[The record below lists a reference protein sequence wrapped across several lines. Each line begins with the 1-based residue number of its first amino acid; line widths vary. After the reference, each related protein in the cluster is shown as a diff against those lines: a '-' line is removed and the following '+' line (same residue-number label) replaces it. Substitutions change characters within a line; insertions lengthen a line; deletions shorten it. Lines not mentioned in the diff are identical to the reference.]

1 MDQFDVFFRR
11 ADLDR
16 DGRISGAE
24 AVAFFQGSNLPKPV
38 LAQIWQHADQNR
50 TGFLGRQEFYN
61 ALKLVTVAQSKRE
74 LTPDIVKAAL
84 YGPASAKIPPPQ
96 INLTALA
103 PAQPNPIAQRPPTQQ
118 PGVTNPMGPGPR
130 PPTQQPGVINSMGSG
145 PRVPTQPGVVSSMGP
160 GPRPITQQPGVVS
173 PMQPQTF
180 GIRSQVPP
188 NSMAPPSVGPPTSAQ
203 YFPPQGVGGPNI
215 TSGGLVGPG
224 LSNPNVSGDWLAAR
238 GVRAPVASS
247 QVPVTA
253 ISSTSPSFPTPRPSV
268 GGNGSV
274 PDQMFGGGVF
284 SASQTSSK
292 PPTSSTVAVSSEAQT
307 PTKIDPLG
315 ALSAFTR
322 QPTGAP
328 VQSATATPVPRP
340 SQQGPGPIQ
349 NLQGPTQ
356 ASNPSQ
362 PQWPKM
368 TRPGVNKY
376 MKVFMEV
383 DTDRDGKI
391 TGEQARSL
399 FLSWRLPRE
408 ILKQVWDLSDQDN
421 DSMLSLREFCIALYL
436 MERYREGHNLPP
448 TLPSNVLLDETL
460 LSLTGPPARPAPG
473 GWGATPGSAP
483 VQQQVMSGPQPMP
496 HGPPRGV
503 QPMQFN
509 QQRRPVPS
517 MDAQHLSN
525 GGDQN
530 TSRSVSRE
538 TTEAE
543 KAGDD
548 KVILD
553 SREKMVFYRN
563 KMQDLVLYKSR
574 CDNRLNEI
582 TERAIADKREAE
594 LLAKKYEEK
603 YKQVAE
609 VASKLTIE
617 EASFRDIQERK
628 MELNQALVKMEQGG
642 SVDGILQ
649 VRADRIQSDLEELLK
664 ALAER
669 CKKHGIN
676 VKSTAVIELPQGW
689 QPGVPEISAV
699 WDEDWDKFEDEGFQF
714 DVANAKSTPQPENSS
729 HMDDVSQD
737 SYSNTDAKSE
747 KRYEA
752 DSVYAHSED
761 ESAKSPADSPTTQK
775 IFESPTKED
784 SFSHFGKNFDAE
796 TESFDDQGW
805 GTFDN
810 NDDVDSVWG
819 FNNDTTKD
827 AEHEKH
833 GESYFFDKN
842 SFTASPRRTDSPQG
856 NSFFQTK
863 SPFGFDDSVP
873 GSPASRAANSPR
885 YSTGA
890 GENSFFDNF
899 SRYDS
904 FSATDRGSPKQDSF
918 MRFDSMSST
927 TQDNNFSR
935 FDSMS
940 TTTHD
945 NNFSRF
951 DSMGSTAQDR
961 NFARF
966 DSMSSSVGGFDH
978 GQTYSFDDSS
988 PFGSSEPFKVSS
1000 DSQSRKNESDKWAF

>member
-1 MDQFDVFFRR
+1 MDQFDAYFRR
-11 ADLDR
+11 ADLDG
-16 DGRISGAE
+16 DGRISGLE

-74 LTPDIVKAAL
+74 LTADIVKAAL

-103 PAQPNPIAQRPPTQQ
+103 SPQPSPLAQRPPTQQ
-118 PGVTNPMGPGPR
+118 PGVASSAGPLSSTQQPGVISSMGPRSPTQQPNPMGPR
-130 PPTQQPGVINSMGSG
+130 PPTQQPGVVNSMG
-145 PRVPTQPGVVSSMGP
+145 Q
-160 GPRPITQQPGVVS
+160 
-173 PMQPQTF
+173 QTF
-180 GIRSQVPP
+180 GIRSQVPSVAQP
-188 NSMAPPSVGPPTSAQ
+188 GPPSSAQ
-203 YFPPQGVGGPNI
+203 YFTPQGNQTMRPPAQI
-215 TSGGLVGPG
+215 GLVGLG
-224 LSNPNVSGDWLAAR
+224 VSNPNVSSDWLGAR

-247 QVPVTA
+247 QVPNSA
-253 ISSTSPSFPTPRPSV
+253 ISFTSPSFPTPRPSV
-268 GGNGSV
+268 GGNGTVSD
-274 PDQMFGGGVF
+274 PIFGGDVF

-292 PPTSSTVAVSSEAQT
+292 LLTSSMPAQSAGIPPASVPVSSLAQT
-307 PTKIDPLG
+307 SAKIDPLG

-328 VQSATATPVPRP
+328 VQSATPTPTATPVPRP
-340 SQQGPGPIQ
+340 SQQGPVQ
-349 NLQGPTQ
+349 NLQGATQ
-356 ASNPSQ
+356 APNLSQ

-368 TRPGVNKY
+368 TRAGVNKY

-383 DTDRDGKI
+383 DSDRDGKI

-436 MERYREGHNLPP
+436 MERHREGHNLPP

-460 LSLTGPPARPAPG
+460 LSLAGPPSRPPSA

-483 VQQQVMSGPQPMP
+483 LQQQGMPGGQPMP
-496 HGPPRGV
+496 HGPPRGA
-503 QPMQFN
+503 QPLQFN
-509 QQRRPVPS
+509 QPKGPAPS
-517 MDAQHLSN
+517 MDAGHLTN
-525 GGDQN
+525 GGDQT
-530 TSRSVSRE
+530 TSRSVSRDAA
-538 TTEAE
+538 EAE
-543 KAGDD
+543 KVAED
-548 KVILD
+548 KLIVD
-553 SREKMVFYRN
+553 SREKIAFYRN

-574 CDNRLNEI
+574 FDNRLNEI

-642 SVDGILQ
+642 SADGILQ

-676 VKSTAVIELPQGW
+676 VKSTAIIELPQGW

-714 DVANAKSTPQPENSS
+714 DVANAKSTPHPETSS
-729 HMDDVSQD
+729 QMDDHSQD
-737 SYSNTDAKSE
+737 SYSNADAKSE
-747 KRYEA
+747 KRYDA
-752 DSVYAHSED
+752 DSAYAHSED
-761 ESAKSPADSPTTQK
+761 ESAKSPAESPTAQK

-784 SFSHFGKNFDAE
+784 SFGKNFDAE
-796 TESFDDQGW
+796 TERGFDDQGW

-819 FNNDTTKD
+819 FNDTTKD
-827 AEHEKH
+827 TEHEKH

-842 SFTASPRRTDSPQG
+842 SFTASPRQTNSPQG

-873 GSPASRAANSPR
+873 GSPASRAATSPR
-885 YSTGA
+885 YSMGA
-890 GENSFFDNF
+890 TENSFFDNF

-904 FSATDRGSPKQDSF
+904 FSATDRGSPKQDNS
-918 MRFDSMSST
+918 
-927 TQDNNFSR
+927 FSR

-940 TTTHD
+940 TTTQDNSFLRFDSMSSTTHD
-945 NNFSRF
+945 DNNNFSRF
-951 DSMGSTAQDR
+951 DSMSSTSRDR
-961 NFARF
+961 SFARF
-966 DSMSSSVGGFDH
+966 DSMNSSVGGFDH
-978 GQTYSFDDSS
+978 GQTYSFDD
-988 PFGSSEPFKVSS
+988 PRSSEPFKVSS

>member
-1 MDQFDVFFRR
+1 MDQFDAFFRR

-38 LAQIWQHADQNR
+38 LAQIWQYADQNR
-50 TGFLGRQEFYN
+50 TGFLGRHEFYN

-74 LTPDIVKAAL
+74 LTADIVKAAL
-84 YGPASAKIPPPQ
+84 YGPASAKIPAPQ
-96 INLTALA
+96 INLTAL
-103 PAQPNPIAQRPPTQQ
+103 PSAQPNPIAQRPPTQQ
-118 PGVTNPMGPGPR
+118 PGGVSSMGPLPPTHQSGVINSMAPPR
-130 PPTQQPGVINSMGSG
+130 PPTQQPGVVDSM
-145 PRVPTQPGVVSSMGP
+145 VS
-160 GPRPITQQPGVVS
+160 RPPTQQPGVLNS
-173 PMQPQTF
+173 MQPQNF
-180 GIRSQVPP
+180 GIRSQMLP
-188 NSMAPPSVGPPTSAQ
+188 NAVAPPSVGPPSSAQ
-203 YFPPQGVGGPNI
+203 FFAPQGNQSMRPPPPTGPLLPQGVGGPNFPP
-215 TSGGLVGPG
+215 GGLVGPG
-224 LSNPNVSGDWLAAR
+224 LSNPNVSGDWLGVR
-238 GVRAPVASS
+238 GVRTPVASS
-247 QVPVTA
+247 QVSNSA

-268 GGNGSV
+268 GGNRTVS
-274 PDQMFGGGVF
+274 DLMFGGDVV
-284 SASQTSSK
+284 SASQTSSR
-292 PPTSSTVAVSSEAQT
+292 PPSSPLPPNTASTLPAIVTVNSEVQT
-307 PTKIDPLG
+307 QAKVDPLG
-315 ALSAFTR
+315 ALNAFTR
-322 QPTGAP
+322 QPTGAL
-328 VQSATATPVPRP
+328 VQSATPSVPRP
-340 SQQGPGPIQ
+340 SQQGPIQ

-356 ASNPSQ
+356 APNQSQ

-368 TRPGVNKY
+368 TRAGVNKY

-383 DTDRDGKI
+383 DSDRDGKI

-460 LSLTGPPARPAPG
+460 LSLTGLPHRPPPT

-483 VQQQVMSGPQPMP
+483 LQQQQQQGMP
-496 HGPPRGV
+496 AD

-509 QQRRPVPS
+509 QQKGPAPS

-530 TSRSVSRE
+530 TSRSISRD
-538 TTEAE
+538 TAEAE
-543 KAGDD
+543 KAVED

-553 SREKMVFYRN
+553 SREKMAFYRN

-582 TERAIADKREAE
+582 TERALADKREAE

-628 MELNQALVKMEQGG
+628 MELNQALLKMEQGG
-642 SVDGILQ
+642 SADGILQ

-714 DVANAKSTPQPENSS
+714 DVANAKSTQPENSS
-729 HMDDVSQD
+729 PMDDISQD
-737 SYSNTDAKSE
+737 SCSNTDGKSE

-752 DSVYAHSED
+752 DSAYAHSED
-761 ESAKSPADSPTTQK
+761 ESAKSPAGSPTTQK
-775 IFESPTKED
+775 IFESPKKED
-784 SFSHFGKNFDAE
+784 SFSHFGKNIDAE
-796 TESFDDQGW
+796 TERSFDDQGW

-819 FNNDTTKD
+819 FNNDTNKD

-833 GESYFFDKN
+833 GEGIFFDKN
-842 SFTASPRRTDSPQG
+842 SFTSSPRRTDSPQA

-863 SPFGFDDSVP
+863 TPFGFDDSVP
-873 GSPASRAANSPR
+873 GSPASRAATSPR
-885 YSTGA
+885 YSMGA
-890 GENSFFDNF
+890 TENSFFDNF
-899 SRYDS
+899 SRCVCNFVS
-904 FSATDRGSPKQDSF
+904 F
-918 MRFDSMSST
+918 
-927 TQDNNFSR
+927 
-935 FDSMS
+935 
-940 TTTHD
+940 
-945 NNFSRF
+945 
-951 DSMGSTAQDR
+951 
-961 NFARF
+961 
-966 DSMSSSVGGFDH
+966 
-978 GQTYSFDDSS
+978 
-988 PFGSSEPFKVSS
+988 VSS
-1000 DSQSRKNESDKWAF
+1000 LTQFMENVRCLFGIILTRVD

>member
-1 MDQFDVFFRR
+1 MDQFDAFFRR
-11 ADLDR
+11 ADLDH

-84 YGPASAKIPPPQ
+84 YGPASAKIPAPQ
-96 INLTALA
+96 INLAALS
-103 PAQPNPIAQRPPTQQ
+103 PAQPNSMGTRPPTQQ
-118 PGVTNPMGPGPR
+118 PAVANPMGPR
-130 PPTQQPGVINSMGSG
+130 PPTQQPVGVNSMGL
-145 PRVPTQPGVVSSMGP
+145 
-160 GPRPITQQPGVVS
+160 RPPTQQPGAVN
-173 PMQPQTF
+173 PMQPQNF
-180 GIRSQVPP
+180 GMRPQGLP
-188 NSMAPPSVGPPTSAQ
+188 NSMTPPSVAPHSSAQ
-203 YFPPQGVGGPNI
+203 FFAPQGNQLTRPPPPSGPNFPPG
-215 TSGGLVGPG
+215 GGLMGPG
-224 LSNPNVSGDWLAAR
+224 LS
-238 GVRAPVASS
+238 SS
-247 QVPVTA
+247 FTN
-253 ISSTSPSFPTPRPSV
+253 PRPPV
-268 GGNGSV
+268 GVNGLVSS
-274 PDQMFGGGVF
+274 PMFGGDVF
-284 SASQTSSK
+284 SVSQNLSK
-292 PPTSSTVAVSSEAQT
+292 PASSMPAHTASNLPVSSVTVPLTSEPQA
-307 PTKIDPLG
+307 PVKIDPLG
-315 ALSAFTR
+315 ALNAFTR
-322 QPTGAP
+322 QPTGGQ
-328 VQSATATPVPRP
+328 VQSAPSGPRP
-340 SQQGPGPIQ
+340 SQPPQ
-349 NLQGPTQ
+349 NATFGSSGFSTVEMKTQ
-356 ASNPSQ
+356 APNVSQ

-368 TRPGVNKY
+368 TRAGVNKY

-383 DTDRDGKI
+383 DSDRDGKI

-408 ILKQVWDLSDQDN
+408 ILKQVWDMSDQDN

-436 MERYREGHNLPP
+436 MERHREGQNLPP

-460 LSLTGPPARPAPG
+460 LSLTGPPNPSYRPA
-473 GWGATPGSAP
+473 GWGATPGSVP
-483 VQQQVMSGPQPMP
+483 QQPGMPGGQPMP
-496 HGPPRGV
+496 HAGLRPPMPGS
-503 QPMQFN
+503 QPMQYN
-509 QQRRPVPS
+509 QQKTPVQPS
-517 MDAQHLSN
+517 MDPSHPNHLSN
-525 GGDQN
+525 GDQ
-530 TSRSVSRE
+530 TTHSISRE
-538 TTEAE
+538 AAE
-543 KAGDD
+543 PEKVVED
-548 KVILD
+548 KVIMD
-553 SREKMVFYRN
+553 SREKMAFYRN

-642 SVDGILQ
+642 SADGILQ

-669 CKKHGIN
+669 CKKHGID
-676 VKSTAVIELPQGW
+676 VKSTALIELPQGW

-714 DVANAKSTPQPENSS
+714 DVANGKSTSQAENSS
-729 HMDDVSQD
+729 TIDNLSQD
-737 SYSNTDAKSE
+737 SYSNADGKSE
-747 KRYEA
+747 KHFDTESAYP
-752 DSVYAHSED
+752 HSED
-761 ESAKSPADSPTTQK
+761 ESAKSPAAESPTTQK

-784 SFSHFGKNFDAE
+784 SFSHFGKSFDAE
-796 TESFDDQGW
+796 SPTERSFDDQGW

-827 AEHEKH
+827 TDHEKH
-833 GESYFFDKN
+833 GESYFFDSN
-842 SFTASPRRTDSPQG
+842 SFTASPRTTDSPQA
-856 NSFFQTK
+856 NNFFQKKT
-863 SPFGFDDSVP
+863 PFGFDDSVP
-873 GSPASRAANSPR
+873 GSPASRAATSPR
-885 YSTGA
+885 YSNVGGA
-890 GENSFFDNF
+890 ENSFFDNF

-904 FSATDRGSPKQDSF
+904 FSTNDRGGSPKRETFS
-918 MRFDSMSST
+918 RFDSMSST

-940 TTTHD
+940 STT
-945 NNFSRF
+945 
-951 DSMGSTAQDR
+951 QDR

-978 GQTYSFDDSS
+978 GQPYSFDDSD
-988 PFGSSEPFKVSS
+988 PFGSSGPFKVSS
-1000 DSQSRKNESDKWAF
+1000 SESQRGKNESDKWAF